1 MRQSLLQ
8 LWLTSAK
15 SAKGSAPPREAA
27 PSPSAL
33 LHLLH
38 CHLGNLA
45 GLALIK
51 YTAQLSDLWAGK
63 VFPTEEASR
72 QHRG

>member
-38 CHLGNLA
+38 CHLGN
-45 GLALIK
+45 
-51 YTAQLSDLWAGK
+51 
-63 VFPTEEASR
+63 
-72 QHRG
+72 